1 MKEHWFKNISVRV
14 SQGREKLIS
23 NNKVTGGLKHNCFL
37 FLVCLFVQFSDLYFS
52 FSFLVEMAKR
62 VAGKLYLS
70 VFVLFRD
77 FFFIN
82 FIRLSYHKITSMQN
96 NNNK

>member
-1 MKEHWFKNISVRV
+1 MDWLPEEARPGNESRMQFLMS
-14 SQGREKLIS
+14 
-23 NNKVTGGLKHNCFL
+23 L
-37 FLVCLFVQFSDLYFS
+37 FLLRSDLYFS